1 MKVRDFVKEWEN
13 ESHNDVDVYDN
24 VCEEIGIA
32 YCSGTKLTE
41 AGEERFKDVLDLDI
55 DVHEDHCYALI
66 DVDDEEGVWQK
77 KLRKAKEFF
86 YSAAGYCAYDDW
98 DVWFEC

>member
-1 MKVRDFVKEWEN
+1 MKVREFVKEWEN

-32 YCSGTKLTE
+32 YCSGMKLTK
-41 AGEERFKDVLDLDI
+41 AGEEHFKDVLDLDI

-86 YSAAGYCAYDDW
+86 YSAAGYCACDEW